1 MSRRPSLTRP
11 AALAVIVAAALL
23 AAAPAF
29 AQKGG
34 GALLP
39 GGNSKAPINV
49 TADKLEY
56 FSKEQK
62 AVYTGGVV
70 AKQGETTLRSSVLS
84 IFFSREAKDKDAAK
98 DPAKDGGKESP
109 GEALPDASGS
119 QVSRMEA
126 EGPVTITSQDQV
138 GTGDRGWYER
148 AENKVYLIG
157 NVSLSQGPNIAKG
170 EKLVYDLTTG
180 QAQILG
186 RVSSLFVPGS
196 NEGKDKGDKADKTEK
211 SDKPEKKTEAKAD
224 KPARAAAK
232 PKAEKPSQ

>member
-1 MSRRPSLTRP
+1 MNVPFMKR
-11 AALAVIVAAALL
+11 LAVLALVVPSALL

-70 AKQGETTLRSSVLS
+70 ARQGETTLRSSTLS
-84 IFFSREAKDKDAAK
+84 IFFSREAKEKDT
-98 DPAKDGGKESP
+98 AKDGAKEGA

-126 EGPVTITSQDQV
+126 EGPVTITSKDQV

-170 EKLVYDLTTG
+170 EKLVYDLASG

-196 NEGKDKGDKADKTEK
+196 NEGKDKGDKA
-211 SDKPEKKTEAKAD
+211 EKKTEAKAE
-224 KPARAAAK
+224 KPAKPAAK
-232 PKAEKPSQ
+232 PKKPGAEKPAAD

>member
-1 MSRRPSLTRP
+1 MKRPPMKR
-11 AALAVIVAAALL
+11 LAVLAIVFPAVL
-23 AAAPAF
+23 AWGAPAF

-84 IFFSREAKDKDAAK
+84 IFFSREAKDKDGA
-98 DPAKDGGKESP
+98 KESS

-126 EGPVTITSQDQV
+126 EGPVTITSKDQV

-148 AENKVYLIG
+148 AENKVFLVG

-170 EKLVYDLTTG
+170 EKLVYDLTSG

-196 NEGKDKGDKADKTEK
+196 NEKDKDKGDKADK
-211 SDKPEKKTEAKAD
+211 SEKKTEAKAD
-224 KPARAAAK
+224 KPAKPVAK
-232 PKAEKPSQ
+232 PPVKPKPKPSAETPPTE

>member
-1 MSRRPSLTRP
+1 MKRLALVLVALCAAGP
-11 AALAVIVAAALL
+11 ALA
-23 AAAPAF
+23 
-29 AQKGG
+29 QKSGP
-34 GALLP
+34 LLP
-39 GGNSKAPINV
+39 GGNSKEPIKV
-49 TADKLEY
+49 DADKLEY

-70 AKQGETTLRSSVLS
+70 AKQGATTLRSSTLS
-84 IFFSREAKDKDAAK
+84 IFFTREQKDKNAAAE
-98 DPAKDGGKESP
+98 PGGKDQ
-109 GEALPDASGS
+109 GGLPDASGS

-126 EGPVTITSQDQV
+126 EGPVTITDKDQV

-148 AENKVYLIG
+148 AENKVYLVG

-196 NEGKDKGDKADKTEK
+196 QDAKSDKKGDKAEKKT
-211 SDKPEKKTEAKAD
+211 DAKTEAKAE
-224 KPARAAAK
+224 KPKPAAK
-232 PKAEKPSQ
+232 PKAEKPQAQ